1 MVKNYSW
8 KNSRVHSWP
17 FSIGLLRIVHRKSC
31 LSHKCWSI
39 RSHWMTRSKL
49 RCLKRRVLQWL
60 WEPLKKIFLQILP
73 ALLLRLNQRILL
85 CWNFV
90 AEAKKLFCTWQQ
102 WSALKTAQR
111 KIWEWKG
118 YICYHQ
124 YTNCMSRDESYI
136 RKHTKA
142 VVEFYSDV
150 IMLGE

>member
-73 ALLLRLNQRILL
+73 ALLLRLNQSILL
-85 CWNFV
+85 CWNFIS
-90 AEAKKLFCTWQQ
+90 EAKKMSCTWQQ
-102 WSALKTAQR
+102 WGFEHGTEDMGVKRLYFLIT
-111 KIWEWKG
+111 
-118 YICYHQ
+118 YC
-124 YTNCMSRDESYI
+124 TNCMSRDESYI